1 MLPLPAELVPAG
13 EVGLVGGRAGGPI
26 IGSSLSDANGS
37 EPSMTE
43 SKINKIVSRVRK

>member
-43 SKINKIVSRVRK
+43 SKINKINSWVRK